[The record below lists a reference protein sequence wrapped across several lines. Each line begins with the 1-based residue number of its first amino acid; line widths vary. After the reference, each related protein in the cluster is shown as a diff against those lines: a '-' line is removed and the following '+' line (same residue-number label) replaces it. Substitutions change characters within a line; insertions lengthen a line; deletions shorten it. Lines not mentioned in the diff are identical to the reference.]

1 MRSSAMRLLDRNLA
15 ALRLAVSIGT
25 IVIALGAAGS
35 AFAGHG
41 GGGHGGGGGWGGG
54 GGHGWGGGGVS
65 HFSAGHVN
73 ATHFAGSRGH
83 WASHAASAHASH
95 NWSRSHGNYSHV
107 TRNNLHATHT
117 AGINSNTK
125 NNGKLNHTNLN
136 HANALATNQGKNL
149 NSHVTPLK
157 HAADGVN
164 TVSPALSG
172 FYDSLSD
179 EQKARFDHIAPH
191 ASHRGPPPQRD
202 LTTLNVQAQCDA
214 GMMAWPTDQ
223 IDRVVR
229 PDEAQRSKLQALQ
242 SAAAQAADTIKAA
255 CPTEMPNTPPARIA
269 AVGRRLQAILTG
281 VETMRPALAAFY
293 NSLSDDHKARFNSMG
308 RQLFAQ
314 SAGTSSE

>member
-1 MRSSAMRLLDRNLA
+1 MSRRSNMPPIPTISACAAPTPTKRHSSRSGTMAGITLGGIAITSSISAGSDPGSGLSPSATSSMSRCGHGTTGTTIHSGPTAMAISIRPFSSPTAMRITCRDRERPSAWRGSSRASSRAAMKKPAKSPTGRLDQMHDR
-15 ALRLAVSIGT
+15 V
-25 IVIALGAAGS
+25 
-35 AFAGHG
+35 
-41 GGGHGGGGGWGGG
+41 
-54 GGHGWGGGGVS
+54 
-65 HFSAGHVN
+65 
-73 ATHFAGSRGH
+73 
-83 WASHAASAHASH
+83 ASL
-95 NWSRSHGNYSHV
+95 V
-107 TRNNLHATHT
+107 
-117 AGINSNTK
+117 
-125 NNGKLNHTNLN
+125 
-136 HANALATNQGKNL
+136 
-149 NSHVTPLK
+149 
-157 HAADGVN
+157 DGVN

-191 ASHRGPPPQRD
+191 ASRRGPPPQRD

>member
-1 MRSSAMRLLDRNLA
+1 MHDR
-15 ALRLAVSIGT
+15 V
-25 IVIALGAAGS
+25 
-35 AFAGHG
+35 
-41 GGGHGGGGGWGGG
+41 
-54 GGHGWGGGGVS
+54 
-65 HFSAGHVN
+65 
-73 ATHFAGSRGH
+73 
-83 WASHAASAHASH
+83 ASL
-95 NWSRSHGNYSHV
+95 V
-107 TRNNLHATHT
+107 
-117 AGINSNTK
+117 
-125 NNGKLNHTNLN
+125 
-136 HANALATNQGKNL
+136 
-149 NSHVTPLK
+149 
-157 HAADGVN
+157 DGVN

-191 ASHRGPPPQRD
+191 ASRRGPPPQRD

-293 NSLSDDHKARFNSMG
+293 NSLSDDQKARFNSMG